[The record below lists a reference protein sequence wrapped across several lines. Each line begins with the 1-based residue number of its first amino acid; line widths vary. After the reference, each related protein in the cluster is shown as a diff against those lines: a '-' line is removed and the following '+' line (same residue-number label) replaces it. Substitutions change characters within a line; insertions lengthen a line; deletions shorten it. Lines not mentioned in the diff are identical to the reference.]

1 MAKTKTIMDAVNDYI
16 IPTGSNPC
24 YGDPFYYKSICE
36 KYGQEKIDELIDQVK
51 QKRDFF
57 FSQIQYF

>member
-1 MAKTKTIMDAVNDYI
+1 MAKRETIMDAVNKYV

-36 KYGQEKIDELIDQVK
+36 KYGQEKIDKLIDEVE

-57 FSQIQYF
+57 FTQMQNF

>member
-1 MAKTKTIMDAVNDYI
+1 MSKTKTIMDAVNDYI

-24 YGDPFYYKSICE
+24 YEDPFYYKSICE